1 MTYKNPD
8 DEGWRPRQ
16 RRCLTTGA
24 TTLDHD
30 RAVLAAFARVEVA
43 RRAMEDAANE
53 MSGLIAHDP
62 RHEWPTLWQQFL
74 DAGGVSH
81 DELRRFMVDK
91 KRIRTASRHQHLR
104 LMVDKHRSSI
114 QPSDNDHAA

>member
-1 MTYKNPD
+1 MTYQNPD

-24 TTLDHD
+24 NTRLDHD
-30 RAVLAAFARVEVA
+30 CAVLAAFARVEVS
-43 RRAMEDAANE
+43 RRAMEDAASE

-62 RHEWPTLWQQFL
+62 RHEWPTVWQHFL

-104 LMVDKHRSSI
+104 LVVDTHKSVQSS
-114 QPSDNDHAA
+114 SNDHAA